1 MTTSDTPKDGDF
13 ASYLEAKSRNQ
24 STISPAQGGEL
35 NIQAD
40 VPVAAPPRQ
49 TIQQVLVDG
58 EEPSDEFL
66 EEWNALGNAPELSDE
81 ELESQ
86 ALSAP
91 GDDGDTR
98 TPE

>member
-13 ASYLEAKSRNQ
+13 ASYLEAKSRNR
-24 STISPAQGGEL
+24 STALPAQGGEL
-35 NIQAD
+35 NIQAE
-40 VPVAAPPRQ
+40 VPAAAPPRQ

-66 EEWNALGNAPELSDE
+66 EEWNALEHAPELTDE
-81 ELESQ
+81 ELEKQ

>member
-24 STISPAQGGEL
+24 STVLPVQGREL
-35 NIQAD
+35 NIQAEE
-40 VPVAAPPRQ
+40 PVAVPPRQ

-58 EEPSDEFL
+58 EEPSAEFL
-66 EEWNALGNAPELSDE
+66 EEWNALENAPELSDE
-81 ELESQ
+81 ELEKQ

-91 GDDGDTR
+91 GDDGDTQ